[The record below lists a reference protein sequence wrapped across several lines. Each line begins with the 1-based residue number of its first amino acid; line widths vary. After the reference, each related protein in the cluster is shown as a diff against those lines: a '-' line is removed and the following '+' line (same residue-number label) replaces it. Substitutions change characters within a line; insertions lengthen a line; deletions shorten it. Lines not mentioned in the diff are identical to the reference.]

1 MVRTRF
7 APSPTGYLHIGG
19 ARTALFSWAYARKMG
34 GEFVL
39 RIEDTDRERSTQASV
54 QAILD
59 GMAWLGIDW
68 DEGPYYQM
76 QRMERY
82 KAVVD
87 QLLEEGKAYYCYAS
101 KDELEAMREA
111 QKARGEKPRYDGR
124 WRPEPGKTLPAP
136 PPGVT
141 PVIRFKTP
149 LAGEVTFNDMIKGPI
164 NVANAELDDLVI
176 VRGDGVPTYNFGVV
190 VDDWDM
196 AISHVIRGD
205 DHVNNTP
212 RQINILKALGAPIP
226 TYAHV
231 PMILGQDG
239 ERLSK
244 RHGAVSVLQYRDE
257 GFLPEALLNYL
268 ARLGWGH
275 GDDEKFDLKQF
286 VEWFD
291 VGNVS
296 HSAARFD
303 GSKLTWLNQ
312 QYLKEADNARLA
324 ELVRPFLAAQ
334 GIDAAG
340 RPELPGLIALVK
352 ERVNTVEELADG
364 LHIYYRQA
372 LAAVEE
378 LQAKLPKTA
387 LPAFEKLQA
396 DLAAVTWEAPALGQL
411 LKDTAAAFGLKMG
424 QIGMP
429 LRLILFGT
437 AQTPSIDQVLALLGR
452 EETLRRFA
460 AAWPHVLAVVQ

>member
-34 GEFVL
+34 GEFIL
-39 RIEDTDRERSTQASV
+39 RIEDTDLERSTQASV

-59 GMAWLGIDW
+59 GMAWLGLDW

-76 QRMERY
+76 QRMDRY

-87 QLLEEGKAYYCYAS
+87 QLLEEGHAYYCYAS
-101 KDELEAMREA
+101 KDELEIMREA

-124 WRPEPGKTLPAP
+124 WRPEPGKCLPEP
-136 PPGVT
+136 PAGVT

-149 LAGEVTFNDMIKGPI
+149 REGEVTFNDMIKGPI
-164 NVANAELDDLVI
+164 TVANAELDDLVI

-196 AISHVIRGD
+196 GITHVIRGD

-257 GFLPEALLNYL
+257 GYLPEALLNYL
-268 ARLGWGH
+268 ARLGWSH

-291 VGNVS
+291 VGHVS

-303 GSKLTWLNQ
+303 ASKLSWLNQ
-312 QYLKEADNARLA
+312 QYLKEADNGRLA
-324 ELVRPFLAAQ
+324 DLVGPFLQAQ
-334 GIDAAG
+334 GIDTTG
-340 RPELPGLIALVK
+340 RAELPGLIGLVK

-364 LHIYYRQA
+364 LHIYFRQA

-378 LQAKLPKTA
+378 LRAKLPKAA

-396 DLAAVTWEAPALGQL
+396 DLALVAWEAPALGQL
-411 LKDTAAAFGLKMG
+411 LKDTAAAFGMKMG

-460 AAWPHVLAVVQ
+460 TAWPHVQAVVE